1 MKMLINS
8 IKFLKDFVIEIEL
21 IDKQIILY
29 DMKPY
34 MNTAKFCEIR
44 NQNIFVKGVLVDN
57 SYIKWSENT
66 TLYDYEILG
75 KGYIRKRI
83 YNNY

>member
-8 IKFLKDFVIEIEL
+8 IKFLEDFIIEIEL

-34 MNTAKFCEIR
+34 MNTAKFSEIK
-44 NQNIFVKGVLVDN
+44 NESIFGKGVLIEN
-57 SYIKWSENT
+57 SYIKWDEST
-66 TLYDYEILG
+66 SLHDYEILG
-75 KGYIRKRI
+75 KDYIRKRI
-83 YNNY
+83 YNNF

>member
-1 MKMLINS
+1 MKMLINK

-29 DMKPY
+29 DMKPH
-34 MNTAKFCEIR
+34 MNTAKFCEIK
-44 NQNIFVKGVLVDN
+44 NQSIFGKGVLMDN
-57 SYIKWSENT
+57 SYIRWDENT

-75 KGYIRKRI
+75 KNYIRKRI